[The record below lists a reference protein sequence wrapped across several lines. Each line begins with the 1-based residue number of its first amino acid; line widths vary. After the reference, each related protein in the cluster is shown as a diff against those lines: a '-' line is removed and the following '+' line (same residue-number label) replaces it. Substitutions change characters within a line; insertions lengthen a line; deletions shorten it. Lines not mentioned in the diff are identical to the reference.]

1 MEGVA
6 EAIAAGEASGVRVL
20 PGVELSVRPPCGSMH
35 LLGYFVST
43 SPQPLADRIGAI
55 AAFRSDRNMAIVER
69 LGELGVPVE
78 WFDVARRASGR
89 VGRPHIAAALVAAG
103 HVASTQEAFERWI
116 GDNGPAYVDSGSL
129 SAQEAV
135 ALVAESG
142 GAPVLAHPASL
153 RMDAARLE
161 AFVGELARAGLRG
174 IEVYRPDH
182 DTEHRS
188 AYAAICARTGLV
200 PCGGSDFH
208 RDAPECADV
217 GDCGPAPLPPDTAE
231 RLLGD

>member
-1 MEGVA
+1 MEGVP

-35 LLGYFVST
+35 LLGYFRRAT
-43 SPQPLADRIGAI
+43 PQPLADRIGAI
-55 AAFRSDRNMAIVER
+55 AAFRSGRNMAIVER
-69 LGELGVPVE
+69 LAELGVPVD

-103 HVASTQEAFERWI
+103 HVATVKEAFERWI
-116 GDNGPAYVDSGSL
+116 GDDGPAYVDSGSL
-129 SAQEAV
+129 SAREAV
-135 ALVAESG
+135 TLVASSD

-161 AFVGELARAGLRG
+161 AFVAELAEAGLRG
-174 IEVYRPDH
+174 IEVHRPDH
-182 DTEHRS
+182 DTVQRT
-188 AYAAICARTGLV
+188 AYAAICTRAGLV

-208 RDAPECADV
+208 RDAPEGPDV
-217 GDCGPAPLPPDTAE
+217 GDSGRPGLPADTVE
-231 RLLGD
+231 RLLES

>member
-1 MEGVA
+1 MEGVP
-6 EAIAAGEASGVRVL
+6 EALAAGEAAGVRVV
-20 PGVELSVRPPCGSMH
+20 PAVELSVRPPSGSMH
-35 LLGYFVST
+35 LLGYFRGT
-43 SPQPLADRIGAI
+43 SPQPLTDRIGAI
-55 AAFRSDRNMAIVER
+55 AAYRSGRNMAIVRR
-69 LGELGVPVE
+69 LGELGVPVA
-78 WFDVARRASGR
+78 WSDVERRASGR

-103 HVASTQEAFERWI
+103 HVASMQEAFERWI
-116 GDNGPAYVDSGSL
+116 GDDGPAYVDSGSL

-135 ALVAESG
+135 TLVAESG

-153 RMDAARLE
+153 RMEPVRLG
-161 AFVGELARAGLRG
+161 AFVAELAAAGLRG

-182 DTEHRS
+182 DAVLRD

-231 RLLGD
+231 RLLRD